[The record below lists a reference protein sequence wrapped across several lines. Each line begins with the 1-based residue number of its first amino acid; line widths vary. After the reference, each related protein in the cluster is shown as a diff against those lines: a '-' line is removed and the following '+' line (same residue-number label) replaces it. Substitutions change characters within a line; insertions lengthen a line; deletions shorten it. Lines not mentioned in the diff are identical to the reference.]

1 MNIAVFTDAY
11 RPEINGVTTS
21 IYLFRKELERRGHRV
36 YLFCPEYNRNPDD
49 DPAIVR
55 LPSIPYF
62 FKQMRERRF
71 VFPSLRKL
79 WKIRH
84 LGIDVIHSHVPGNTG
99 VFALLASWLFRIP
112 HVHTYHTLY
121 MEYIHYVTLPQ
132 AFATRAVLWI
142 TRHFC
147 GRCQRVVAPSNQITE
162 VLRSYSVD
170 APIDVIPTGIDTMPP
185 DRLASRETIRE
196 RFGLRPGDK
205 LLSFVGR
212 IGREK
217 SIDFLL
223 HVVNAMRTERDDFKL
238 VIVGDGPDRAG
249 LEELRDRLGL
259 QNRVIFTGYQ
269 SRETV
274 FSVYRASDAFVFSSQ
289 TETQGLVLLEAMS
302 MGTPVVA
309 VNAMGVADLEG
320 DGRGGFLTDPTVE
333 DFSRHLAPL
342 LDDPKL
348 QERKSAEAL
357 EKAAEWSLEAM
368 TTRLLETYRCA
379 IADYRVHG
387 LPRFRRR
394 FPAVCSPVAS
404 TR

>member
-1 MNIAVFTDAY
+1 
-11 RPEINGVTTS
+11 
-21 IYLFRKELERRGHRV
+21 
-36 YLFCPEYNRNPDD
+36 
-49 DPAIVR
+49 
-55 LPSIPYF
+55 
-62 FKQMRERRF
+62 
-71 VFPSLRKL
+71 
-79 WKIRH
+79 
-84 LGIDVIHSHVPGNTG
+84 
-99 VFALLASWLFRIP
+99 
-112 HVHTYHTLY
+112 
-121 MEYIHYVTLPQ
+121 
-132 AFATRAVLWI
+132 
-142 TRHFC
+142 
-147 GRCQRVVAPSNQITE
+147 
-162 VLRSYSVD
+162 
-170 APIDVIPTGIDTMPP
+170 MPP

-205 LLSFVGR
+205 LMSFVGR

-223 HVVNAMRTERDDFKL
+223 HVVNAMSTERDDFKL

-259 QNRVIFTGYQ
+259 QDRVIFTGYQ

-333 DFSRHLAPL
+333 DFSRHLTPL
-342 LDDPKL
+342 LDDPQL

-357 EKAAEWSLEAM
+357 EKAGEWSLEAM

-379 IADYRVHG
+379 IADYRAHG

-394 FPAVCSPVAS
+394 FPTACNPVAS